1 MYSLRYYTYKR
12 SKKHANIGKIILY
25 THKTGGKT
33 GRTCNTEGSE
43 VGGIGEIAGR
53 DLHCTRNG
61 LTSLMKWDYGPITTN
76 THTMSGSCDHYQGPS
91 CDHYQRIILRSLP
104 KNTTSQSSNIHKVS
118 VDSDIYAMLA
128 CVATGFNH
136 ELVRGVGQVSDWT
149 SCDHC
154 HHPKTLGR
162 FEKK

>member
-33 GRTCNTEGSE
+33 GRTCNTEGSQ

-61 LTSLMKWDYGPITTN
+61 FTGDIRVPSL
-76 THTMSGSCDHYQGPS
+76 THTHHVGQLRSLPGT
-91 CDHYQRIILRSLP
+91 ILRSLP
-104 KNTTSQSSNIHKVS
+104 AYNVAITT
-118 VDSDIYAMLA
+118 
-128 CVATGFNH
+128 
-136 ELVRGVGQVSDWT
+136 QVPNFT
-149 SCDHC
+149 VI
-154 HHPKTLGR
+154 KYT
-162 FEKK
+162 